1 MHTTVVCCLDLY
13 EPVCVGVACCLELI
27 VKTSDVDS
35 SKHVE
40 GFGHREGWT
49 AQQLFDQLIQDEF
62 AQTGGLLPLN
72 PRIKGGGDTP
82 PHLTAELFARSILFS
97 CFSCMFGNFPS
108 SLVVQ
113 RACLDDR
120 NLHAQY

>member
-1 MHTTVVCCLDLY
+1 M
-13 EPVCVGVACCLELI
+13 
-27 VKTSDVDS
+27 
-35 SKHVE
+35 E

-72 PRIKGGGDTP
+72 PRIKGGRDTP
-82 PHLTAELFARSILFS
+82 PHLTAELFARSVLFS
-97 CFSCMFGNFPS
+97 YFSCMFVNFPS

-113 RACLDDR
+113 RACPDDR

>member
-1 MHTTVVCCLDLY
+1 MHWCCVLPCVELY
-13 EPVCVGVACCLELI
+13 ILH
-27 VKTSDVDS
+27 S

-72 PRIKGGGDTP
+72 PRIKGGRDTP
-82 PHLTAELFARSILFS
+82 PHLTAELFARSVLFS
-97 CFSCMFGNFPS
+97 YLSCVLALFLFTS
-108 SLVVQ
+108 SA
-113 RACLDDR
+113 ACLSG
-120 NLHAQY
+120 